1 MFTVGFVIVHTHAGR
16 QRQRLEDPP
25 FIFHKQRVLAGRRF
39 GTGSP
44 GQVHRIAKFVVT
56 PFTAN
61 REKLINC
68 RQRQRVFAVDRIAF
82 GSYRA
87 AVARVFVLDFLTVV
101 FQFAGAVIPTPI
113 MADGVVL
120 AFQAVF
126 VQRVGITIL
135 TVETVSGSKIVILI
149 RCPGKFDIAVA
160 AGESFNTRRF
170 SGIGGR

>member
-1 MFTVGFVIVHTHAGR
+1 M
-16 QRQRLEDPP
+16 
-25 FIFHKQRVLAGRRF
+25 
-39 GTGSP
+39 
-44 GQVHRIAKFVVT
+44 T

-61 REKLINC
+61 REKLINR

-87 AVARVFVLDFLTVV
+87 AVAGFVLDFLTVV

-113 MADGVVL
+113 MADGVVGVL
-120 AFQAVF
+120 GGF

-149 RCPGKFDIAVA
+149 RCPCNSTLPSRLENPSIRGVSPVGGCGVEFCGSSFHVLPAAV
-160 AGESFNTRRF
+160 SFHSQHAVN
-170 SGIGGR
+170 

>member
-1 MFTVGFVIVHTHAGR
+1 MPSPSPFHRYGVGGVINGRHADSSVH
-16 QRQRLEDPP
+16 
-25 FIFHKQRVLAGRRF
+25 RRF
-39 GTGSP
+39 RDRPYARRSSAPAARRSAIHLPQTARTGWQTFWSWFP

-61 REKLINC
+61 REKLINR

-120 AFQAVF
+120 AFQAV
-126 VQRVGITIL
+126 L
-135 TVETVSGSKIVILI
+135 SS
-149 RCPGKFDIAVA
+149 
-160 AGESFNTRRF
+160 ESESR
-170 SGIGGR
+170 S

>member
-39 GTGSP
+39 ETGSP
-44 GQVHRIAKFVVT
+44 VGVHRIAKFVVT

-68 RQRQRVFAVDRIAF
+68 RQRQRVLPSTALLSEVIGLLLR
-82 GSYRA
+82 G
-87 AVARVFVLDFLTVV
+87 FVLDFLTVV

-120 AFQAVF
+120 AFRAV
-126 VQRVGITIL
+126 L
-135 TVETVSGSKIVILI
+135 SS
-149 RCPGKFDIAVA
+149 
-160 AGESFNTRRF
+160 ESESR
-170 SGIGGR
+170 S